1 MLVGYGC
8 RGGATLD
15 CESRHASRKTVTMS
29 GFESRIP
36 AYKMRRGRS
45 VVACARRAA
54 LLGAVWLGGAGAGV
68 AQYTTG
74 AIGGSVADAT
84 GAEVRGAAVTL
95 RNEATGE
102 VRRSVS
108 AAGGAYLFP
117 ALTPGTYTLV
127 VAAPGFG
134 EVRAEI
140 AATSSATV
148 TENVTVRPESQS
160 TVVEVSGVSPEV
172 NLADAQLTTT
182 RNQVEISALPNQ
194 ARIPEGLVTLEPAVT
209 PMYSPR
215 GGASLVAISGAQT
228 GQIAAYG
235 GRGRATAYSLDYTD
249 INDWEFGGYA
259 LGTQPSIDMIAEQK
273 VFTGVYPAEFGLESS
288 NVVAITRSGSNALHG
303 SVYDFLQNDAFN
315 ARDYFD
321 TSGKAT
327 ATKQNIYGFNV
338 GGPIWRDRTFF
349 FGGYEKTSTRG
360 AGTTVGLLFPN
371 ANAVAAATD
380 PAARQLLGTLLPF
393 VPAPAVSD
401 PTGLTTGVTQ
411 VFTGPA
417 ESSLYLVRGD
427 HRISDKHSVSVRYLY
442 SSGTQT
448 LPFPTFNAPA
458 GYGALLVTGTH
469 SVNVSETS
477 LLSAN
482 AVNEVRVAYGRS
494 LGQLPPEAQTVTP
507 RFNINGVI
515 NLGEYQAFEQG
526 RLFNTYQ
533 VADAFSWQRG
543 RHALKFG
550 ADVRYI
556 QDQSTNVSGGRG
568 IYTFASLPDFL
579 AGTFSGYSQTFG
591 GTTRNYRTWVPGF
604 FAQDEWRAAPTLTIS
619 AGLRFEPQG
628 ALKETHGLL
637 SILDASGQGVA
648 VGDAG
653 TGALGA
659 FRGGDVGI
667 AANYGNVQPRL
678 SVAWNPGGGRA
689 VLRAGY
695 GVFFDDFNF
704 ALLSNIRVSPPLN
717 YSVQLSGPVGG
728 NTLDALVG
736 GSAPIQTATEQQIG
750 SFGTLRNFGAAT
762 TVPKKLANPYTQNFT
777 AGMQVQLTPK
787 TVFSVDYLGSV
798 SRKLTDV
805 TPLNEVRVEARPA
818 PAVSVADE
826 TARLA
831 EFQAVAAAENGA
843 GSGIG
848 NNRLDP
854 RFNQVDGY
862 AAVGTSNY
870 NGLAVQVK
878 QAAAHGLQA
887 QFAYTYA
894 KSLDDDSDFNVAQIG
909 QDLSYPQ
916 GAGAALRRAEYG
928 PSNFDIQHRV
938 ILTTVWQ
945 VPFFPAQRGVVGHVL
960 GGWSFST
967 IEQWQSGVPATL
979 LNGSRLGIA
988 DVNGDGS
995 LTNGLDNTRVSVRPG
1010 GHDFHL
1016 SKAATV
1022 ANTTGV
1028 NPFLADASL
1037 RYVPTLLGNNGTLG
1051 RDTFRM
1057 PSLPNVDWSLV
1068 KETTLTERS
1077 WAGSAPPRLQ
1087 VRADAFDVFNLPFL
1101 TATGSNW
1108 NTISSP
1114 AFGLVNAAGNMRK
1127 VQIAAKITF

>member
-1 MLVGYGC
+1 MPWRRNSYSG
-8 RGGATLD
+8 
-15 CESRHASRKTVTMS
+15 SRHASRKTVTMVVLK
-29 GFESRIP
+29 SRNP
-36 AYKMRRGRS
+36 AYNLRRGRGGCVAAWLKS
-45 VVACARRAA
+45 VKVA
-54 LLGAVWLGGAGAGV
+54 LLLGVVLLAGLPDAQ

-74 AIGGSVADAT
+74 AIAGNVTDAT
-84 GAEVRGAAVTL
+84 GANVPGAAVTL
-95 RNEATGE
+95 RNNGTGE
-102 VRRSVS
+102 LRRGVTA
-108 AAGGAYLFP
+108 AAGGYLFP
-117 ALTPGTYTLV
+117 ALAPGGYTLV
-127 VAAPGFG
+127 VTAAGFG
-134 EVRAEI
+134 EVRAVVE
-140 AATSSATV
+140 ATSSATV
-148 TENVTVRPESQS
+148 TENVTVQPESQQ

-172 NLADAQLTTT
+172 NLTDAQQTTT
-182 RNQVEISALPNQ
+182 RNQIEITSLPNLTRNPQ
-194 ARIPEGLVTLEPAVT
+194 GLVTLEPAVT

-215 GGASLVAISGAQT
+215 GGASLVAIAGAQT

-249 INDWEFGGYA
+249 VNDWEFGGYA

-273 VFTGVYPAEFGLESS
+273 VLTGVYPAEFGLESS
-288 NVVAITRSGSNALHG
+288 NVISITRSGSNALHG
-303 SVYDFLQNDAFN
+303 AVYDFLQNDALN

-327 ATKQNIYGFNV
+327 ATKQNIYGFTL
-338 GGPIWRDRTFF
+338 GGPVWRNRTFF

-360 AGTTVGLLFPN
+360 AGTTVALLFPN
-371 ANAVAAATD
+371 TNAVAQATD
-380 PAARQLLGTLLPF
+380 PTARTLLRTLLPF
-393 VPAPAVSD
+393 VPAPSVTD
-401 PTGLTTGVTQ
+401 PAGLTTNVTQ

-417 ESSLYLVRGD
+417 DSSLYLVRGD
-427 HRISDKHSVSVRYLY
+427 HRISNRHSVSLRYLY

-469 SVNVSETS
+469 SVNVSETY
-477 LLSAN
+477 LASAN
-482 AVNEVRVAYGRS
+482 KVNELRVAYGRS
-494 LGQLPPEAQTVTP
+494 VGQLPAEAQTVTP

-533 VADAFSWQRG
+533 LADAFSWQRG
-543 RHALKFG
+543 RHALRFG

-568 IYTFASLPDFL
+568 IYTFASLPSFL
-579 AGTFSGYSQTFG
+579 AGTLSGYSQTFG

-604 FAQDEWRAAPTLTIS
+604 FAQDEWRARPTLTLS
-619 AGLRFEPQG
+619 AGVRYEPQG
-628 ALKETHGLL
+628 ALKEAHGLL
-637 SILDASGQGVA
+637 SILDLTMQGA
-648 VGDAG
+648 VVGAAG

-659 FRGGDVGI
+659 FRGGEVGI
-667 AANYGNVQPRL
+667 GANYGNVQPRIAA
-678 SVAWNPGGGRA
+678 AWDPHGGRTI
-689 VLRAGY
+689 LRAGY

-717 YSVQLSGPVGG
+717 YSVQLSGPAGG
-728 NTLDALVG
+728 NTIDALVS
-736 GSAPIQTATEQQIG
+736 GSAPIQLATQSQIG
-750 SFGTLRNFGAAT
+750 SFDGLTNFGAAT
-762 TVPKKLANPYTQNFT
+762 TVPKKLPNPYTQNFT
-777 AGMQVQLTPK
+777 MGVQVQLTNK
-787 TVFSVDYLGSV
+787 TVLSVDYLGSV

-805 TPLNEVRVEARPA
+805 TPMNEVRTTARPA

-826 TARLA
+826 MARLP
-831 EFQAVAAAENGA
+831 EFQAATAEENGA
-843 GSGIG
+843 G

-862 AAVGTSNY
+862 AAVGGSNY

-878 QAAAHGLQA
+878 QAPVHGFQA
-887 QFAYTYA
+887 QFAYTYS

-916 GAGAALRRAEYG
+916 GAGAAFRRAEYG
-928 PSNFDIQHRV
+928 PSNFDITHRL

-945 VPFFPAQRGVVGHVL
+945 IPFIQVQRGLVGHAL

-979 LNGSRLGIA
+979 LNGSREGIA

-995 LTNGLDNTRVSVRPG
+995 LTNGLDNTRVSLRPG
-1010 GHDFHL
+1010 GHDFRL

-1022 ANTTGV
+1022 TNTTGA
-1028 NPFLADASL
+1028 NPFLADSAL
-1037 RYVPTLLGNNGTLG
+1037 RYAPTLLGHSGTLG
-1051 RDTFRM
+1051 RNTFRM

-1068 KETTLTERS
+1068 KETALAERG
-1077 WAGSAPPRLQ
+1077 WAGSSPVALQ
-1087 VRADAFDVFNLPFL
+1087 IRADAFNVFNLPFV

-1108 NTISSP
+1108 NTLSSP
-1114 AFGLVNAAGNMRK
+1114 AFGLVNTAGNTRK
-1127 VQIAAKITF
+1127 LQVAAKITF

>member
-1 MLVGYGC
+1 
-8 RGGATLD
+8 
-15 CESRHASRKTVTMS
+15 MS
-29 GFESRIP
+29 SSTKSRIP
-36 AYKMRRGRS
+36 AYTSRPGRD
-45 VVACARRAA
+45 VCAY
-54 LLGAVWLGGAGAGV
+54 LLGCLRQIHLPLLSGVLWLLTAPAGL

-74 AIGGSVADAT
+74 TIGGHVADRT
-84 GAEVRGAAVTL
+84 GAEVPGAAVTL
-95 RNEATGE
+95 TNQATGE
-102 VRRSVS
+102 VRRGVTGPD
-108 AAGGAYLFP
+108 GGYLFP
-117 ALTPGTYTLV
+117 ALAPGSYTLV

-134 EVRAEI
+134 EVRAAL

-148 TENVTVRPESQS
+148 TENVTVMPKSQ
-160 TVVEVSGVSPEV
+160 TAVVEVSGASPEV
-172 NLADAQLTTT
+172 NLTDAQQTTT
-182 RNQVEISALPNQ
+182 RDQIEVLALPNQ
-194 ARIPEGLVTLEPAVT
+194 TRTPQGLVTLEPAVT

-215 GGASLVAISGAQT
+215 GGASLVAIAGAQT

-249 INDWEFGGYA
+249 QNDWEFGGYA
-259 LGTQPSIDMIAEQK
+259 LGTQPSIDMISEQK

-288 NVVAITRSGSNALHG
+288 NVVSITRSGSNALHG
-303 SVYDFLQNDAFN
+303 AVYDFIQNDALN

-338 GGPIWRDRTFF
+338 GAPLWRNRTFV

-371 ANAVAAATD
+371 TNVLKQATD
-380 PAARQLLGTLLPF
+380 PAARQLLRTLLPF
-393 VPAPAVSD
+393 LPAPAAAAPAS
-401 PTGLTTGVTQ
+401 LTTSVTQ

-417 ESSLYLVRGD
+417 ESSLYLIRGD
-427 HRISDKHSVSVRYLY
+427 HRLSDKHSVSLRYLY

-469 SVNVSETS
+469 SVNLSETY
-477 LLSAN
+477 LASAN
-482 AVNEVRVAYGRS
+482 AVNELRVAYGRS
-494 LGQLPPEAQTVTP
+494 LGQLPPEAKTVTP

-526 RLFNTYQ
+526 RLFNTFQ

-556 QDQSTNVSGGRG
+556 QDQSTNVSSGRG

-579 AGTFSGYSQTFG
+579 SGNFSGYSQTFG

-604 FAQDEWRAAPTLTIS
+604 FAQDEWRTLPTLTLS
-619 AGLRFEPQG
+619 AGVRYEPQG
-628 ALKETHGLL
+628 ALTEAHGLL
-637 SILDASGQGVA
+637 SLLDPSRQGVSLGA
-648 VGDAG
+648 AG

-659 FRGGDVGI
+659 FRQGDTGI
-667 AANYGNVQPRL
+667 AANYRNIEPRL
-678 SVAWNPGGGRA
+678 SLAWNPAGGRT

-717 YSVQLSGPVGG
+717 YSVQLSGPGGG
-728 NTLDALVG
+728 NTLDSLVN
-736 GSAPIQTATEQQIG
+736 GSAPLQTSTQAQIG
-750 SFGTLRNFGAAT
+750 SFGALTNFGAAT
-762 TVPKKLANPYTQNFT
+762 TVPKSLPNPYTQNFT
-777 AGMQVQLTPK
+777 AGMQVQLTNK

-805 TPLNEVRVEARPA
+805 TPLNEVRAAARPV

-826 TARLA
+826 IARLP
-831 EFQAVAAAENGA
+831 EFQAAVAAENGA
-843 GSGIG
+843 A

-862 AAVGTSNY
+862 AAVGGSNY

-878 QAAAHGLQA
+878 QAAAHGFQA
-887 QFAYTYA
+887 QFAYTYS

-916 GAGAALRRAEYG
+916 GAGAAFRRAEYG
-928 PSNFDIQHRV
+928 PSNFDITHRV

-945 VPFFPAQRGVVGHVL
+945 LPFWRSERGLAGHVL
-960 GGWSFST
+960 GGWNFST

-979 LNGSRLGIA
+979 LNGARQGIA
-988 DVNGDGS
+988 DGNGDGS
-995 LTNGLDNTRVSVRPG
+995 LTNGIDNTRVSVRPG
-1010 GHDFHL
+1010 GHDFRL
-1016 SKAATV
+1016 SGAATV
-1022 ANTTGV
+1022 VNATGANPILA
-1028 NPFLADASL
+1028 NPAL
-1037 RYVPTLLGNNGTLG
+1037 RYAPTLLGNSGTLG

-1057 PSLPNVDWSLV
+1057 PSLPNVDWSV
-1068 KETTLTERS
+1068 AKETRLTERGFAAS
-1077 WAGSAPPRLQ
+1077 TPLTLEL
-1087 VRADAFDVFNLPFL
+1087 RADAFNIFNIPFL

-1108 NTISSP
+1108 NTLSSP
-1114 AFGLVNAAGNMRK
+1114 AFGLVNAAGNTRK
-1127 VQIAAKITF
+1127 VQVAAKLTF

>member
-1 MLVGYGC
+1 ML
-8 RGGATLD
+8 
-15 CESRHASRKTVTMS
+15 
-29 GFESRIP
+29 
-36 AYKMRRGRS
+36 
-45 VVACARRAA
+45 
-54 LLGAVWLGGAGAGV
+54 LLLAPMAWG
-68 AQYTTG
+68 QYTTG
-74 AIGGSVADAT
+74 AIGGNVVDAT
-84 GAEVRGAAVTL
+84 GAEVAGAAVTL
-95 RNEATGE
+95 RNNGTGE
-102 VRRSVS
+102 MRRGVT
-108 AAGGAYLFP
+108 AVGGGYLFP
-117 ALTPGTYTLV
+117 ALAPGPYTLV
-127 VAAPGFG
+127 VTAVGFG
-134 EVRAEI
+134 EVRAVV

-160 TVVEVSGVSPEV
+160 TVVEVSGGSPEV
-172 NLADAQLTTT
+172 NLTDAQTTTT
-182 RNQVEISALPNQ
+182 RDQIEITALPNLT
-194 ARIPEGLVTLEPAVT
+194 RNPEGLVTLEPAVT

-288 NVVAITRSGSNALHG
+288 NVVSITRSGSNALHG
-303 SVYDFLQNDAFN
+303 SVYDFIQNDALN

-327 ATKQNIYGFNV
+327 ATKQNIYGFNL

-371 ANAVAAATD
+371 TNAVAQATD
-380 PAARQLLGTLLPF
+380 PAAKQLLGTLLPF
-393 VPAPAVSD
+393 VPAPAASD
-401 PTGLTTGVTQ
+401 PAGLTTNVAQ

-417 ESSLYLVRGD
+417 ESALYLVRGD
-427 HRISDKHSVSVRYLY
+427 HRISDRHSVSVRYLY

-469 SVNVSETS
+469 SVNVSETY
-477 LLSAN
+477 LASAN
-482 AVNEVRVAYGRS
+482 KVNELRVAYGRS
-494 LGQLPPEAQTVTP
+494 VGQLPPEAQTVTP

-550 ADVRYI
+550 ADVRFI
-556 QDQSTNVSGGRG
+556 QDQSTDVSGGRG
-568 IYTFASLPDFL
+568 LYTFASLPDFL

-604 FAQDEWRAAPTLTIS
+604 FAQDEWHARPELTIS
-619 AGLRFEPQG
+619 AGVRYEPQG
-628 ALKETHGLL
+628 ALTEAHGLL
-637 SILDASGQGVA
+637 SILDASRQGVV
-648 VGDAG
+648 VGAAG

-659 FRGGDVGI
+659 FRGGTTGI
-667 AANYGNVQPRL
+667 GANYGNVQPRV
-678 SVAWNPGGGRA
+678 SVAWNPGGGKT

-695 GVFFDDFNF
+695 GVYFDDFNF
-704 ALLSNIRVSPPLN
+704 ALLSNLRVSPPLN
-717 YSVQLSGPVGG
+717 YSVQLSGPGGG
-728 NTLDALVG
+728 NTFDGLVN
-736 GSAPIQTATEQQIG
+736 GSAPIQTMTQAQIG
-750 SFGTLRNFGAAT
+750 SFGTLTNFGAAT
-762 TVPKKLANPYTQNFT
+762 TVPTSLANPYTQNFT
-777 AGMQVQLTPK
+777 LGMQVQLTNK
-787 TVFSVDYLGSV
+787 AVLSVDYLGSV

-805 TPLNEVRVEARPA
+805 TPLNEVRAAARPA

-831 EFQAVAAAENGA
+831 EFEAATAAENGA
-843 GSGIG
+843 G

-862 AAVGTSNY
+862 AAVGASNY

-878 QAAAHGLQA
+878 RAAVHGFQA
-887 QFAYTYA
+887 QFAYTYS
-894 KSLDDDSDFNVAQIG
+894 KSLDDDSDFNLAQIG

-916 GAGAALRRAEYG
+916 GAGAAFRRAEYG
-928 PSNFDIQHRV
+928 PSNFDITHRV

-945 VPFFPAQRGVVGHVL
+945 MPFFLAQRGFSGRVL
-960 GGWSFST
+960 GGWTFST

-988 DVNGDGS
+988 DGNGDGS
-995 LTNGLDNTRVSVRPG
+995 LTNGLDNTRVSLRPG
-1010 GHDFHL
+1010 GHDFRL
-1016 SKAATV
+1016 SRAAAV

-1028 NPFLADASL
+1028 SPILSDPDL
-1037 RYVPTLLGNNGTLG
+1037 RYAPTLLGNSGTLG

-1057 PSLPNVDWSLV
+1057 PSLPDVDWSLA
-1068 KETTLTERS
+1068 KQTELTERGV
-1077 WAGSAPPRLQ
+1077 AGSTPLTLEL
-1087 VRADAFDVFNLPFL
+1087 RADAFNVFNIPFL

-1114 AFGLVNAAGNMRK
+1114 AFGLVNTAGNTRK
-1127 VQIAAKITF
+1127 VQIAAKLTF

>member
-1 MLVGYGC
+1 MRAERRVMF
-8 RGGATLD
+8 
-15 CESRHASRKTVTMS
+15 SSKW
-29 GFESRIP
+29 SRIP
-36 AYKMRRGRS
+36 AYGLRRGSGSRWLP
-45 VVACARRAA
+45 VGLAWGLLWA
-54 LLGAVWLGGAGAGV
+54 LGASAGW

-74 AIGGSVADAT
+74 TIAGEVVDAT
-84 GAEVRGAAVTL
+84 GAEVPGAAVTL
-95 RNEATGE
+95 TNKATGE
-102 VRRSVS
+102 VRRGVT
-108 AAGGAYLFP
+108 AAGGGYAFP
-117 ALTPGTYTLV
+117 ALAPGSYTLLV
-127 VAAPGFG
+127 TATGFA
-134 EVRAEI
+134 EVRAVV

-148 TENVTVRPESQS
+148 TENVTVRPESQR
-160 TVVEVSGVSPEV
+160 TVVEVSGGSPEV
-172 NLADAQLTTT
+172 NLTDAQQTTT
-182 RNQVEISALPNQ
+182 RDQLEITALPNLTRNPQ
-194 ARIPEGLVTLEPAVT
+194 GLVTLEPAVT

-273 VFTGVYPAEFGLESS
+273 VLTGVYPAEFGLESS
-288 NVVAITRSGSNALHG
+288 NVVSITRSGSNALHG
-303 SVYDFLQNDAFN
+303 SAYDFIQNDALN

-327 ATKQNIYGFNV
+327 ATKQNIYGFNL

-349 FGGYEKTSTRG
+349 FGGYEKTTTRG

-371 ANAVAAATD
+371 TNAVAQASD
-380 PAARQLLGTLLPF
+380 PTARQLLGSLLPF
-393 VPAPAVSD
+393 VPAPAATD
-401 PTGLTTGVTQ
+401 PAGLTTNVTQ

-417 ESSLYLVRGD
+417 DSSLYLIRGD
-427 HRISDKHSVSVRYLY
+427 HRVSDKHSMSLRYLY

-469 SVNVSETS
+469 SVNLSETYLVS
-477 LLSAN
+477 GN
-482 AVNEVRVAYGRS
+482 MVNEARVAYGRS
-494 LGQLPPEAQTVTP
+494 VGQLPSEAQTVTP

-533 VADAFSWQRG
+533 IADAFSWQRG

-550 ADVRYI
+550 ADARYI
-556 QDQSTNVSGGRG
+556 QDQSTNVSSGRG

-579 AGTFSGYSQTFG
+579 SGNFSGYSQTFG
-591 GTTRNYRTWVPGF
+591 ATTRNYRMWVPGF
-604 FAQDEWRAAPTLTIS
+604 FAQDEWHARPTLTLS
-619 AGLRFEPQG
+619 AGLRYEPQG
-628 ALKETHGLL
+628 SLTEAGGLL
-637 SILDASGQGVA
+637 SILDPRQQGVT
-648 VGDAG
+648 VGTAG
-653 TGALGA
+653 AGPLGA
-659 FRGGDVGI
+659 FRGGHVGI
-667 AANYGNVQPRL
+667 AGNYDHVEPRL
-678 SVAWNPGGGRA
+678 SVAWNPGAGKT

-695 GVFFDDFNF
+695 GVYFDDFNF

-717 YSVQLSGPVGG
+717 YSVQLSGPGGG
-728 NTLDALVG
+728 NTFDQLVSG
-736 GSAPIQTATEQQIG
+736 AAPIQTATQAQIG
-750 SFGTLRNFGAAT
+750 SFGALTNFGAAT
-762 TVPKKLANPYTQNFT
+762 TVPRSLPNPYTQNYT
-777 AGMQVQLTPK
+777 LGMQTQLSNK
-787 TVFSVDYLGSV
+787 TVLSVDYLGSV
-798 SRKLTDV
+798 TRKLTDV
-805 TPLNEVRVEARPA
+805 MPLNEVRAAARPA

-831 EFQAVAAAENGA
+831 EFQAATAAENGA
-843 GSGIG
+843 G

-862 AAVGTSNY
+862 AAVGASNY

-878 QAAAHGLQA
+878 QAAVHGFQA
-887 QFAYTYA
+887 QFAYTYS

-916 GAGAALRRAEYG
+916 GAEATFRRAEYG
-928 PSNFDIQHRV
+928 PSNFDITHRV

-945 VPFFPAQRGVVGHVL
+945 IPWLSAQRGFAGHVL
-960 GGWSFST
+960 GGWNFST

-979 LNGSRLGIA
+979 LNGSRQGIA

-995 LTNGLDNTRVSVRPG
+995 LTNGLDNTRVSLRPG
-1010 GHDFHL
+1010 GGRSFHL
-1016 SKAATV
+1016 SGAATV

-1028 NPFLADASL
+1028 SPLLTDPTL
-1037 RYVPTLLGNNGTLG
+1037 RYLPTLLGNSGTLG

-1057 PSLPNVDWSLV
+1057 PSLPNVDWSLA
-1068 KETTLTERS
+1068 KQTQLTERGLV
-1077 WAGSAPPRLQ
+1077 GSSPLILE
-1087 VRADAFDVFNLPFL
+1087 VRADAFNVFNIPFL

-1114 AFGLVNAAGNMRK
+1114 AFGLVNAAGNTRK
-1127 VQIAAKITF
+1127 LQVAGKLTF

>member
-1 MLVGYGC
+1 M
-8 RGGATLD
+8 
-15 CESRHASRKTVTMS
+15 
-29 GFESRIP
+29 
-36 AYKMRRGRS
+36 
-45 VVACARRAA
+45 A
-54 LLGAVWLGGAGAGV
+54 LAVAGAH

-84 GAEVRGAAVTL
+84 GAGVPRAAVTL
-95 RNEATGE
+95 RNDATGE
-102 VRRSVS
+102 ERRSVS
-108 AAGGAYLFP
+108 AADGAYVFA

-127 VAAPGFG
+127 VAAAGFG
-134 EVRAEI
+134 EVRAAV
-140 AATSSATV
+140 AATSGATV

-160 TVVEVSGVSPEV
+160 TAVEVAGASPEV
-172 NLADAQLTTT
+172 NLTDAQTTTT
-182 RNQVEISALPNQ
+182 RDQVEVTALPNLT
-194 ARIPEGLVTLEPAVT
+194 RNPEGLVTLEPAVT

-215 GGASLVAISGAQT
+215 GGASLVAIAGAQT
-228 GQIAAYG
+228 GQIAAFG

-288 NVVAITRSGSNALHG
+288 NVVAITRSGGNALHG
-303 SVYDFLQNDAFN
+303 SVYDFIQNDALN

-321 TSGKAT
+321 TSGRPT
-327 ATKQNIYGFNV
+327 ATKQNIYGFNL
-338 GGPIWRDRTFF
+338 GGPLWRNRTFF

-371 ANAVAAATD
+371 TNAEAQARD
-380 PAARQLLGTLLPF
+380 PAARQLLETLLPF
-393 VPAPAVSD
+393 VPAPTATD

-417 ESSLYLVRGD
+417 DSSLYLVRGD
-427 HRISDKHSVSVRYLY
+427 HRISDRHSLSMRYLY

-469 SVNVSETS
+469 SVNVSETY
-477 LLSAN
+477 LASAN
-482 AVNEVRVAYGRS
+482 MVNELRVAYGRS
-494 LGQLPPEAQTVTP
+494 LGQLPPQAQTVTP
-507 RFNINGVI
+507 RFNINGVL

-533 VADAFSWQRG
+533 VADAFSWQRR

-556 QDQSTNVSGGRG
+556 QDQSTNISSGRG

-579 AGTFSGYSQTFG
+579 SGTFSGYSQTFG

-604 FAQDEWRAAPTLTIS
+604 FAQDEWRAAPTLTLS
-619 AGLRFEPQG
+619 AGVRYEPQG
-628 ALKETHGLL
+628 ALKEAHGLL
-637 SILDASGQGVA
+637 SILDATEQGVA
-648 VGDAG
+648 VGAAG
-653 TGALGA
+653 RGALGA

-678 SVAWNPGGGRA
+678 SLAWNPGGGKT

-717 YSVQLSGPVGG
+717 YSVQLTGPGGG

-736 GSAPIQTATEQQIG
+736 GVAPIQASTEAQIG
-750 SFGTLRNFGAAT
+750 SFGTLTNFGAAT

-777 AGMQVQLTPK
+777 LGMQVQVRPK

-805 TPLNEVRVEARPA
+805 TPLNEVRAAARPT
-818 PAVSVADE
+818 PAASVADE

-831 EFQAVAAAENGA
+831 EFQAATAAENGA
-843 GSGIG
+843 GTGSG

-862 AAVGTSNY
+862 AAVGGSNY
-870 NGLAVQVK
+870 NALAVQVK
-878 QAAAHGLQA
+878 QAAVHGFQA
-887 QFAYTYA
+887 QFAYTYS

-928 PSNFDIQHRV
+928 PSNFDITHRV

-945 VPFFPAQRGVVGHVL
+945 IPIFLAQRGLVGHAL

-967 IEQWQSGVPATL
+967 IEQWQSGIPATL
-979 LNGSRLGIA
+979 LNGSRQGIA

-1010 GHDFHL
+1010 GHEFRL

-1022 ANTTGV
+1022 ANTTGA
-1028 NPFLADASL
+1028 NPFLADATL
-1037 RYVPTLLGNNGTLG
+1037 RYVPTLLGNDGTLG

-1057 PSLPNVDWSLV
+1057 PSLPDVDWSLV
-1068 KETTLTERS
+1068 KETVLTEKR
-1077 WAGSAPPRLQ
+1077 WLGSAPLTLQ
-1087 VRADAFDVFNLPFL
+1087 LRADAFNVFNLPFL

-1114 AFGLVNAAGNMRK
+1114 AFGLVNTAGNTRK
-1127 VQIAAKITF
+1127 VQVAAKLTF

>member
-1 MLVGYGC
+1 MFKV
-8 RGGATLD
+8 RG
-15 CESRHASRKTVTMS
+15 E
-29 GFESRIP
+29 IP
-36 AYKMRRGRS
+36 AYGLKRGLGQGRGAAKC
-45 VVACARRAA
+45 VRWAA
-54 LLGAVWLGGAGAGV
+54 LLGVAWGLVVAAAH

-74 AIGGSVADAT
+74 AIRGAVADAT
-84 GAEVRGAAVTL
+84 GAEVPGAAVTL
-95 RNEATGE
+95 RNEVTGE
-102 VRRSVS
+102 ERRSVS
-108 AAGGAYLFP
+108 AADGAYLFG

-127 VAAPGFG
+127 VAAAGFG
-134 EVRAEI
+134 EVRAVVT
-140 AATSSATV
+140 ATSGATV
-148 TENVTVRPESQS
+148 TETVTVRPESQS
-160 TVVEVSGVSPEV
+160 AVVEVLGTSPEV
-172 NLADAQLTTT
+172 NLTDAQQTTT
-182 RNQVEISALPNQ
+182 RNQIEIMALPNQ
-194 ARIPEGLVTLEPAVT
+194 TRNPEGLVTLEPAVT

-215 GGASLVAISGAQT
+215 GGASLVAIAGAQT

-288 NVVAITRSGSNALHG
+288 NVVAITRSGGNALHG
-303 SVYDFLQNDAFN
+303 SVYDFIQNDALN

-321 TSGKAT
+321 TSGRAT
-327 ATKQNIYGFNV
+327 ATKQNIYGFNL
-338 GGPIWRDRTFF
+338 GGPLWRNRTFF

-371 ANAVAAATD
+371 ANAVAQATD

-393 VPAPAVSD
+393 VPAPAATD
-401 PTGLTTGVTQ
+401 PAGLTTSVTQ

-417 ESSLYLVRGD
+417 DSSLYLVRGD
-427 HRISDKHSVSVRYLY
+427 HRISDRHSVSVRYLY

-458 GYGALLVTGTH
+458 GYGALLVTGAH
-469 SVNVSETS
+469 SVNVSATS

-556 QDQSTNVSGGRG
+556 QDQSRNVSSGRG

-579 AGTFSGYSQTFG
+579 SGTFSGYSQTFG

-619 AGLRFEPQG
+619 AGVRYEPQG
-628 ALKETHGLL
+628 ALNEAHGLL
-637 SILDASGQGVA
+637 SILDARQQGVA
-648 VGDAG
+648 VGAAG
-653 TGALGA
+653 AGALGA

-667 AANYGNVQPRL
+667 APNYGNIEPRL
-678 SVAWNPGGGRA
+678 SVAWNPGGGKA

-695 GVFFDDFNF
+695 GVYFDDFNF

-717 YSVQLSGPVGG
+717 YSVQLTGPGGG

-736 GSAPIQTATEQQIG
+736 GSAPIQTATKAQIG
-750 SFGTLRNFGAAT
+750 SFGTLTNFGAAT

-777 AGMQVQLTPK
+777 AGVQMQLTNR
-787 TVFSVDYLGSV
+787 TVLSVDYLGSV

-805 TPLNEVRVEARPA
+805 TPLNEVRAAARPA
-818 PAVSVADE
+818 AAVSVADE

-831 EFQAVAAAENGA
+831 EFQAATAAENGA
-843 GSGIG
+843 G
-848 NNRLDP
+848 NNRLDA

-862 AAVGTSNY
+862 AAVGGSNY

-878 QAAAHGLQA
+878 QAAVHGFQA
-887 QFAYTYA
+887 QFAYTYS

-916 GAGAALRRAEYG
+916 GAGTALRRAEYG
-928 PSNFDIQHRV
+928 PSNFDIAHRV

-945 VPFFPAQRGVVGHVL
+945 TPVFLAQRGMVGHAL

-979 LNGSRLGIA
+979 LNGSRDSIA

-1010 GHDFHL
+1010 GHDFRL
-1016 SKAATV
+1016 SRAATV
-1022 ANTTGV
+1022 ANTTGP
-1028 NPFLADASL
+1028 NPFQADADL
-1037 RYVPTLLGNNGTLG
+1037 RYVPTLLGKDGTLG

-1057 PSLPNVDWSLV
+1057 PSLPDVDWSLV
-1068 KETTLTERS
+1068 KETVLTEKRWS
-1077 WAGSAPPRLQ
+1077 GSAPLTLQ
-1087 VRADAFDVFNLPFL
+1087 LRADAFNVFNLPFL

-1114 AFGLVNAAGNMRK
+1114 AFGLVNAAGNTRK
-1127 VQIAAKITF
+1127 VQVAAKITF